1 MLTAPADS
9 SGDYKKQQMELSQSH
24 SSSGLHYSEDT
35 FESFSEEEEAHWQR
49 ESDPPESCCSTE
61 DLEGSAVSDEQP
73 EVADSAAAERDLV
86 GRWIGLITKK
96 SDIKQDRSVI
106 KTHAEMSELSD
117 EELDAL
123 RSFCTKKISGMHQ
136 QLISKQTNGDK
147 SRKLQLGLTAKKPD
161 TNDLSCVVPDGL
173 MNRIRLKNI
182 GETVKQVTETR
193 IHDPSVC
200 PDCQEKEAEL
210 AKITFC
216 RRKKVLME
224 SALIQEKLEEQI
236 YLRDTFT
243 LLGEALR
250 SLPKPSEDPRNLRQR
265 LKGLTDILVGLPL
278 GSHFQVLAF
287 SSAKGVALVM
297 TKFLQTPGKSRA
309 LLAPLISSRGICSG
323 ITFLPSFPSLFYAWY
338 FLPFILSHYSSMVSL
353 LGLVD
358 RFLLKLFSTRSC
370 SPNPFTEHPLTQ
382 DFQQALRHSRP
393 PCAVG
398 VSLSHWP
405 W

>member
-35 FESFSEEEEAHWQR
+35 FESFSEDEEAHWQR
-49 ESDPPESCCSTE
+49 ESDPPESYCSTE

-96 SDIKQDRSVI
+96 SDIKQDGSVI
-106 KTHAEMSELSD
+106 KTHAEMSELSG

-136 QLISKQTNGDK
+136 QLISKQTNSDK

-161 TNDLSCVVPDGL
+161 TNDLSCIVPDGL

-265 LKGLTDILVGLPL
+265 LKGKGCIEFGGCLK
-278 GSHFQVLAF
+278 
-287 SSAKGVALVM
+287 SSA
-297 TKFLQTPGKSRA
+297 
-309 LLAPLISSRGICSG
+309 SS
-323 ITFLPSFPSLFYAWY
+323 
-338 FLPFILSHYSSMVSL
+338 
-353 LGLVD
+353 
-358 RFLLKLFSTRSC
+358 K
-370 SPNPFTEHPLTQ
+370 
-382 DFQQALRHSRP
+382 
-393 PCAVG
+393 
-398 VSLSHWP
+398 
-405 W
+405 

>member
-9 SGDYKKQQMELSQSH
+9 SGDCEKQQMERSQSH
-24 SSSGLHYSEDT
+24 SSPGLCYLEDT

-49 ESDPPESCCSTE
+49 ESDPPESCSAE
-61 DLEGSAVSDEQP
+61 GLEGCAVSDEQP
-73 EVADSAAAERDLV
+73 EVADSAAAEKDLM
-86 GRWIGLITKK
+86 GRWISLITNE
-96 SDIKQDRSVI
+96 SGIKRDRSVV

-147 SRKLQLGLTAKKPD
+147 SRKLQPGLTANKPE
-161 TNDLSCVVPDGL
+161 TSDLSCIVPLGL

-182 GETVKQVTETR
+182 RETVKQVTEAQ

-236 YLRDTFT
+236 YLRDTLT
-243 LLGEALR
+243 LLGEALG

-265 LKGLTDILVGLPL
+265 LKDKGCIEFGGCLK
-278 GSHFQVLAF
+278 
-287 SSAKGVALVM
+287 SSA
-297 TKFLQTPGKSRA
+297 
-309 LLAPLISSRGICSG
+309 SS
-323 ITFLPSFPSLFYAWY
+323 
-338 FLPFILSHYSSMVSL
+338 
-353 LGLVD
+353 
-358 RFLLKLFSTRSC
+358 K
-370 SPNPFTEHPLTQ
+370 
-382 DFQQALRHSRP
+382 
-393 PCAVG
+393 
-398 VSLSHWP
+398 
-405 W
+405 